1 MPPFSLRSPG
11 GPSATGADPA
21 STETARVPVSIN
33 KYLLP
38 SEDRI
43 AAVRMH
49 PAVLIPSSALA
60 LGGLLVAGLLT
71 GTVVT
76 GAAAAIIWILWGVL
90 LVRLIWKVFN
100 WMVDYFVITTARL
113 LLITGFLTRKAAMMP
128 LAKVTDMSFQRSF
141 PGRLLGYGEFIVES
155 AGQDQALR
163 NVPYI
168 PYPEQLYLLVCEKLF
183 PSSAGDSDEDFSTDG
198 T

>member
-113 LLITGFLTRKAAMMP
+113 LLI
-128 LAKVTDMSFQRSF
+128 
-141 PGRLLGYGEFIVES
+141 
-155 AGQDQALR
+155 
-163 NVPYI
+163 
-168 PYPEQLYLLVCEKLF
+168 
-183 PSSAGDSDEDFSTDG
+183 
-198 T
+198 